1 MNILWGI
8 LIAVGV
14 IYGTLTGNLG
24 AVTDQALDSAKEAVS
39 LCITMAGVMAFWM
52 GMMEIAED
60 VGVIRDLTR
69 RLSPVLSVLF
79 PGLAAD
85 HPAQRHIRIPLRIKS
100 NNLATNIIANLFG
113 LGWAATPAG
122 LSAMHKLQDARQA
135 AVMQASCTRT
145 TPDANTRKGAVTFD
159 PLTTASD
166 TMCDFL
172 IFNISSLQLIPVN
185 IIAYRSQYGSA
196 NPAMITGPAIL
207 ATLCSTAAAILFIRV
222 RYRIAASFGHLH
234 TRRHLPPGAS

>member
-85 HPAQRHIRIPLRIKS
+85 HPARPYM
-100 NNLATNIIANLFG
+100 ATNIIANLFG